1 MKKRLR
7 QYAFHIGRVT
17 LHVSR
22 WTLYISAA
30 ALALLTVVFIIARFL
45 LPMITE
51 QKPNLE
57 LYLSQRSGH
66 PVRIDSLH
74 AYWDGLH
81 PGARVQGLQVFAA
94 DGVRPAIRLSEVRL
108 SLALLPLLWG
118 NFEINSLVV
127 VNPSLALE
135 RLTDGRFRISGFDP
149 LQPVERGQDEKFV
162 NWLFQQGRLE
172 IENGELQWSDHRETG
187 SAVRLGR
194 ANLSLRND
202 GDRHRLAFNADF
214 PDGMCDECSI
224 VLDVTGNPLASSEWD
239 GDIYLRAGHINISAL
254 PLIAREKLPDN
265 FRGRFALQL
274 QSDWEEGR
282 PVSVRGY
289 AKVSDLRL
297 PIRGWDA
304 PLGIRAASGDLSW
317 KAKQEGWRLDV
328 ANPLLGLSGPPWAG
342 GHLRIVYQPDES
354 EFQIKH
360 IDLGDITGF
369 VTRLKSDLTESAKS
383 APGSAGALLDAW
395 LAVKPAGSADN
406 FGLRLVGD
414 WMSPEDYSL
423 EADFKDGA
431 VFPYQKYPGV
441 RGLSGHLSLSRDT
454 GNFRIDSSDM
464 TLSLPRVFRNPLK
477 AQRISGDLDW
487 ERYADYWLLNGNNL
501 RMTGEDGRGTGKLSL
516 QLPHDPAV
524 SPKLKLRV
532 DFQDGNGA
540 HAARY
545 YPAAHL
551 APATL
556 AWMESAFVAGEIT
569 QGYLVYDGP
578 IRDFPFD
585 KGTGKFELRG
595 HVRRGIYRFLP
606 GWEPIEQAEVD
617 VAIDGS
623 EVTVVGGGKIGK
635 LDATQVVVQSRASGA
650 GHHVVRVGGKVS
662 GALDET
668 LNVLRDV
675 KPEPGSA
682 RWLAYLPSGLQAS
695 GAGILS
701 LDLTIPLS
709 DAHPTNIQGEYRFMK
724 NALRFAGSPVAA
736 EAIEGSVRFT
746 EAGLHEGNL
755 RARFLGGDTVL
766 AAAQREG
773 QLVIHGQ
780 GAVTAQGLAPLV
792 GTKIAARI
800 SGSASWTGTWQG
812 RQETRELRAEADLR
826 GLKVSLPAPLDRPD
840 GLADEKLVIRTES
853 ARRDNL
859 VLALNVGSRMNG
871 KLALAREGESWKFAG
886 ARIGFGGAPV
896 AVPKTRDVH
905 VRADLATVDA
915 DQWWPLLGGGPTD
928 VPEFLTR
935 VSASVKALTLF
946 DRQFGNLSFDFSRN
960 RDAWQGT
967 VNGAAMAGYVLFSGK
982 DSAARFEMDLAHLV
996 LPDKLHER
1004 SDAPVDPR
1012 RLPAVQLRSKSF
1024 EFRRKQLGE
1033 LDFMA
1038 GPGESG
1044 WRIERFNLARPD
1056 MNLNASGRW
1065 EFDGK
1070 NHESQFDIEFN
1081 SPDMG
1086 KTMEAFGTPDR
1097 LAGGEVSVK
1106 SHLSWPGSPT
1116 NPQLAALSGKVDVS
1130 AKKGRFLQV
1139 KAGAGRLF
1147 GLLDLSAIGRYL
1159 TLDFTPVFGK
1169 GLLYD
1174 RIQGEVNIE
1183 KGNAYTSGFSI
1194 RGPAM
1199 QLDIGGRIGLA
1210 TEDFDLA
1217 LELQPKLSDT
1227 VTIATW
1233 GVLGPQV
1240 AAVVLAV
1247 QKIFKKQI
1255 AAGTRITYVV
1265 KGPWDNPVITKLVKG
1280 DVANVPEAP
1289 GKADD
1294 AAEVR

>member
-135 RLTDGRFRISGFDP
+135 RLTDGRFRIS
-149 LQPVERGQDEKFV
+149 
-162 NWLFQQGRLE
+162 
-172 IENGELQWSDHRETG
+172 
-187 SAVRLGR
+187 
-194 ANLSLRND
+194 
-202 GDRHRLAFNADF
+202 DF

-414 WMSPEDYSL
+414 WMSPADYSL

-464 TLSLPRVFRNPLK
+464 TLSLPRGFRNPLK

-516 QLPHDPAV
+516 QLPHDHAV

-540 HAARY
+540 HADRY

-556 AWMESAFVAGEIT
+556 AWMESAVVAGEIN

-724 NALRFAGSPVAA
+724 NALRFAGSM
-736 EAIEGSVRFT
+736 ESSDAIEGSVRFT

-773 QLVIHGQ
+773 Q
-780 GAVTAQGLAPLV
+780 
-792 GTKIAARI
+792 
-800 SGSASWTGTWQG
+800 
-812 RQETRELRAEADLR
+812 
-826 GLKVSLPAPLDRPD
+826 
-840 GLADEKLVIRTES
+840 
-853 ARRDNL
+853 
-859 VLALNVGSRMNG
+859 
-871 KLALAREGESWKFAG
+871 
-886 ARIGFGGAPV
+886 PV
-896 AVPKTRDVH
+896 
-905 VRADLATVDA
+905 
-915 DQWWPLLGGGPTD
+915 
-928 VPEFLTR
+928 
-935 VSASVKALTLF
+935 
-946 DRQFGNLSFDFSRN
+946 
-960 RDAWQGT
+960 
-967 VNGAAMAGYVLFSGK
+967 
-982 DSAARFEMDLAHLV
+982 
-996 LPDKLHER
+996 
-1004 SDAPVDPR
+1004 
-1012 RLPAVQLRSKSF
+1012 
-1024 EFRRKQLGE
+1024 
-1033 LDFMA
+1033 
-1038 GPGESG
+1038 
-1044 WRIERFNLARPD
+1044 
-1056 MNLNASGRW
+1056 
-1065 EFDGK
+1065 
-1070 NHESQFDIEFN
+1070 
-1081 SPDMG
+1081 
-1086 KTMEAFGTPDR
+1086 
-1097 LAGGEVSVK
+1097 
-1106 SHLSWPGSPT
+1106 
-1116 NPQLAALSGKVDVS
+1116 
-1130 AKKGRFLQV
+1130 
-1139 KAGAGRLF
+1139 
-1147 GLLDLSAIGRYL
+1147 
-1159 TLDFTPVFGK
+1159 
-1169 GLLYD
+1169 
-1174 RIQGEVNIE
+1174 IQG
-1183 KGNAYTSGFSI
+1183 
-1194 RGPAM
+1194 P
-1199 QLDIGGRIGLA
+1199 
-1210 TEDFDLA
+1210 
-1217 LELQPKLSDT
+1217 
-1227 VTIATW
+1227 
-1233 GVLGPQV
+1233 
-1240 AAVVLAV
+1240 
-1247 QKIFKKQI
+1247 
-1255 AAGTRITYVV
+1255 
-1265 KGPWDNPVITKLVKG
+1265 
-1280 DVANVPEAP
+1280 
-1289 GKADD
+1289 
-1294 AAEVR
+1294 